1 MTDETPNPPMADAD
15 AINKRATLEAD
26 ATQRQIKFDKRYS
39 DKRLA
44 DMIAEHDAKQGGQA
58 PEPARATQAVVTTPE
73 PQEDV
78 AALKAK
84 LAAAEAA
91 LAAKA
96 VEPAPQSYN
105 APKGMLTSM
114 TMAGTGALQKEED
127 ERRLLMEQATRL
139 GIGNDISLRANNDAV
154 REHITRHLAAKA
166 QMQAIIDEQDRRR
179 ARAPAPVLVKM
190 RVLPLGDGKISKGV
204 HIPGMGD
211 ACYSRGDIIDDVL
224 IDTAKAHERSGMGE
238 IVGA

>member
-1 MTDETPNPPMADAD
+1 MTDETPNPPQADAD
-15 AINKRATLEAD
+15 ADERQRKLVLKGEMEKRGLKTHPRFSEE
-26 ATQRQIKFDKRYS
+26 RMK
-39 DKRLA
+39 
-44 DMIAEHDAKQGGQA
+44 DMIAEYDAGKGVQVANTPPGIA
-58 PEPARATQAVVTTPE
+58 PKPPE
-73 PQEDV
+73 PQDDV
-78 AALKAK
+78 ATLKAR
-84 LAAAEAA
+84 LAAAEAQ

-96 VEPAPQSYN
+96 EEPGAQPYN

-139 GIGNDISLRANNDAV
+139 GIGNDISPRANNDAV